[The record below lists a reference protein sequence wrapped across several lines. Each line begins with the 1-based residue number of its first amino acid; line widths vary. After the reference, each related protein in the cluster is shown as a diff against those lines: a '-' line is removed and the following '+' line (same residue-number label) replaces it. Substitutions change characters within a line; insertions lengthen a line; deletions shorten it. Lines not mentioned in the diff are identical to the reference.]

1 MPYSFDRRKKKPK
14 RLTGARAPV
23 AGLASAQAAA
33 EADRLPQHK
42 LQQLLDRHRNGD
54 DSAAPALLKA
64 LTYIC
69 YAASEQLDEP
79 FAFDHLSEHLLALDV
94 SIRRLASNE
103 VAVPDLERYIRGT
116 MWAERKLAA
125 TEHRTKIPRREREQL
140 IDPEDTSWR
149 RIELDEEMLS
159 TTEVKV
165 VDLLRKGHS
174 LREIADITATTV
186 HAVRRTIEELK
197 RAA

>member
-1 MPYSFDRRKKKPK
+1 
-14 RLTGARAPV
+14 
-23 AGLASAQAAA
+23 
-33 EADRLPQHK
+33 
-42 LQQLLDRHRNGD
+42 
-54 DSAAPALLKA
+54 
-64 LTYIC
+64 
-69 YAASEQLDEP
+69 
-79 FAFDHLSEHLLALDV
+79 
-94 SIRRLASNE
+94 
-103 VAVPDLERYIRGT
+103 